1 MISCK
6 VCDNEEYLG
15 TIFCSECG
23 SELLA
28 EAAFDADTIVY
39 PRKEDDPKYVT
50 IPHPENGLPGDRIT
64 FYLPDYDQFLE
75 IPDQNEFTLG
85 RYVKDQVITP
95 DVDLDPFDGFDNGI
109 SRLHAT
115 IRINP
120 DRQTV
125 HVVDLGSA
133 NGTRVNG
140 YEIPSNSEVPL
151 GHEDILTLGKL
162 HIKVLL
168 PNKSQKNGK

>member
-6 VCDNEEYLG
+6 VCNNEEYLG
-15 TIFCSECG
+15 AIFCSECG
-23 SELLA
+23 SELLV
-28 EAAFDADTIVY
+28 EASFDADTIVY
-39 PRKEDDPKYVT
+39 PRKENDPKYVS
-50 IPHPENGLPGDRIT
+50 IPHPDTGLIGDHIT
-64 FYLPDYDQFLE
+64 LYLPDYDHVLE
-75 IPDQNEFTLG
+75 IPTQNEFTLG
-85 RYVKDQVITP
+85 RHVQDQVITP
-95 DVDLDPFDGFDNGI
+95 DVDLNPFDGFDNGI

-115 IRINP
+115 IKINAKN
-120 DRQTV
+120 QTV

-133 NGTRVNG
+133 NGTSVNG

-168 PNKSQKNGK
+168 PNQSQKNGK